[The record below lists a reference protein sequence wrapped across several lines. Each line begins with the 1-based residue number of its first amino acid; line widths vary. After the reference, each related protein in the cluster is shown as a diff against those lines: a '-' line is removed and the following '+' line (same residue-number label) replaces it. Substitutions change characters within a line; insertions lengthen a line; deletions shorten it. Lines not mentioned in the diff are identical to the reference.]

1 MTVWGPGFRARWL
14 VNTRSGAS
22 TVSRTVTVWP
32 GASEPVLGLM
42 ARSSGSG
49 LLIRNDEMGPPCAVS
64 VNDPT

>member
-1 MTVWGPGFRARWL
+1 MTVSVPGFTARWL
-14 VNTRSGAS
+14 ANTLSGAS

-49 LLIRNDEMGPPCAVS
+49 LLIRNEEMGPPCAVS